1 MATLAARPAVPYN
14 RHMRRTP
21 VVVALL
27 AALTSTPALVGTF
40 VAAPAHSA
48 TMKPATPP
56 PAQSDDDKPK
66 APHPVATLDELY
78 TRLKNAKDEDEAKGI
93 AGLIQRRWLR
103 SGSDTADLLMSRALE
118 ATTAGDQELAIELID
133 RVIALQ
139 PQWAEAWNKRATLF
153 YMMGDQVRAMA
164 DIEQTLLL
172 EPRHFGA
179 LSGMGVIFQAQ
190 GDKKRAYDAYQ
201 KALAVNPWL
210 DQVKSAVQDLE
221 PDVVGRDI

>member
-1 MATLAARPAVPYN
+1 MQPSAPPA
-14 RHMRRTP
+14 
-21 VVVALL
+21 
-27 AALTSTPALVGTF
+27 
-40 VAAPAHSA
+40 
-48 TMKPATPP
+48 KPA
-56 PAQSDDDKPK
+56 DEDKPK
-66 APHPVATLDELY
+66 APHPVATLEELY
-78 TRLKNAKDEDEAKGI
+78 ERLKGAKDEDEAKGI

-118 ATTAGDQELAIELID
+118 ATTAGDQDLAIELVD

-164 DIEQTLLL
+164 DIEQTLVL

-210 DQVKSAVQDLE
+210 DQVKSAVQDLA
-221 PDVVGRDI
+221 PDVVGREI